1 MTRPL
6 RGRPVT
12 RPLRG
17 PGVAAALLVP
27 LLTATA
33 CGIKPTGVVES
44 GAAAR
49 VTVARA
55 GAAMAY
61 FVTPDGLLAPAPQP
75 EYTQGGPRRSVIGL
89 LRGPGPAEREAGLGS
104 RVPVVEGE
112 AAEAGV
118 SVTVTDRLE
127 VRLPFPVA
135 GLDPLGRRQ
144 LVCSALSTVDP
155 RYGVVLRGTDTAL
168 DPARCDAGL

>member
-1 MTRPL
+1 MS
-6 RGRPVT
+6 

-17 PGVAAALLVP
+17 PAVAAALLGP
-27 LLTATA
+27 LLAATA

-44 GAAAR
+44 GAAGR
-49 VTVARA
+49 VAVARA
-55 GAAMAY
+55 GGSMAY
-61 FVTPDGLLAPAPQP
+61 FVTPDGRLAPAPQP
-75 EYTQGGPRRSVIGL
+75 EYTQGGPRGSVIGL
-89 LRGPGPAEREAGLGS
+89 LRGPGTAERDAGLGT

-112 AAEAGV
+112 AAEGGV
-118 SVTVTDRLE
+118 AVAVTDRLE

-155 RYGVVLRGTDTAL
+155 RYEVALHGTDTTL
-168 DPARCDAGL
+168 PPARCDAGH